1 MLPIWLL
8 NIGYRLIGYR
18 LIQHF
23 AIQISAFFESSYYV
37 LVSHVLTIYT
47 CTFKWDRVNMALFI
61 NNEPT
66 IINNVPFHE
75 FHSGIGISLSS
86 SYFYEREGESN
97 QENSRV
103 LVEGKKG
110 RKRKKDFFSHFL
122 TSRATQ
128 NRTTRN
134 YEGAGPLEE
143 SKTYYVAT

>member
-1 MLPIWLL
+1 
-8 NIGYRLIGYR
+8 
-18 LIQHF
+18 
-23 AIQISAFFESSYYV
+23 
-37 LVSHVLTIYT
+37 
-47 CTFKWDRVNMALFI
+47 MALLI

-75 FHSGIGISLSS
+75 FHSGTGISLSS

-122 TSRATQ
+122 TSHAFVPHKIGQ
-128 NRTTRN
+128 PETT
-134 YEGAGPLEE
+134 EGAGPLEE
-143 SKTYYVAT
+143 SKTLCSNIKYLLNVVTLL

>member
-1 MLPIWLL
+1 
-8 NIGYRLIGYR
+8 
-18 LIQHF
+18 
-23 AIQISAFFESSYYV
+23 
-37 LVSHVLTIYT
+37 
-47 CTFKWDRVNMALFI
+47 MALFI

-110 RKRKKDFFSHFL
+110 RKRKKGKIFFHISSHHVPHKIG
-122 TSRATQ
+122 Q
-128 NRTTRN
+128 PETTR
-134 YEGAGPLEE
+134 ELDL
-143 SKTYYVAT
+143 